1 MQFALLT
8 DIHGNAVALQAVLQ
22 DIKERGVDEV
32 YCTGDLIGIGH
43 QSNEVLQLLSA
54 LPHCEIVC
62 GNHDEAALAIIEGQ
76 PYPKSHAGI
85 RAHHEWLAAR
95 LDPALIPL
103 LQQLPREIEKTID
116 TKRFLFTHYALKGK
130 NMPFH
135 EDPFASIH
143 QPSLENM
150 EKLFQAYPIYD
161 CICFGH
167 HHPTHVFEND
177 KTMYI
182 NPGALGCN
190 SPNKAKYA
198 ICTVDTAIHWT
209 FIEVAYDGAAFI
221 EQFKQTDIPDKD
233 FILTSFHAEAN
244 KN

>member
-85 RAHHEWLAAR
+85 RAFVRIMNGLRQGLTRH
-95 LDPALIPL
+95 
-103 LQQLPREIEKTID
+103 
-116 TKRFLFTHYALKGK
+116 LF
-130 NMPFH
+130 PFY
-135 EDPFASIH
+135 S
-143 QPSLENM
+143 S
-150 EKLFQAYPIYD
+150 
-161 CICFGH
+161 CR
-167 HHPTHVFEND
+167 
-177 KTMYI
+177 
-182 NPGALGCN
+182 
-190 SPNKAKYA
+190 AK
-198 ICTVDTAIHWT
+198 
-209 FIEVAYDGAAFI
+209 
-221 EQFKQTDIPDKD
+221 
-233 FILTSFHAEAN
+233 
-244 KN
+244 